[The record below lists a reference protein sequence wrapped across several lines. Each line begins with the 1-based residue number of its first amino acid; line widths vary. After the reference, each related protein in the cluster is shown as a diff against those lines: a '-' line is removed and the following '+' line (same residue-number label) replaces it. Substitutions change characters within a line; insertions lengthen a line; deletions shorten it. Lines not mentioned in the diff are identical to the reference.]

1 MNRDKECMSLI
12 TVLIAVYNGERWL
25 VENSDK
31 AVFTPGYGKREG
43 EMSWGFKR
51 LLPEEWIK
59 C

>member
-1 MNRDKECMSLI
+1 
-12 TVLIAVYNGERWL
+12 LIAVYNGERWL